1 MAKAGWRCG
10 CLAWPRGSL
19 ECNSEFAQDK
29 ASGFSRR
36 VMDIGRARRW
46 LGYEPHVSLRV
57 GLEETWAW
65 YQRHRDEHLAKVNYF
80 REHANASQ
88 DD

>member
-1 MAKAGWRCG
+1 
-10 CLAWPRGSL
+10 
-19 ECNSEFAQDK
+19 
-29 ASGFSRR
+29 
-36 VMDIGRARRW
+36 MDIGRARRW